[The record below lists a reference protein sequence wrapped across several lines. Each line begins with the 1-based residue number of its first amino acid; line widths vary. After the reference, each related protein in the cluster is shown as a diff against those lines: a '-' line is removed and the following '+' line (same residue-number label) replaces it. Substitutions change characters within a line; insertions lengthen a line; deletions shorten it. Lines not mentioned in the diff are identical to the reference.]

1 MRNHAEDG
9 YTSEDMDGR
18 PYPENEHIG
27 FLQPYSR
34 KSHPTDGLWKRNDSS
49 DMSHDDKGSRSQS
62 KANGE
67 ANGDAVLCG
76 GFIC

>member
-27 FLQPYSR
+27 FLQR
-34 KSHPTDGLWKRNDSS
+34 IVVSHTQLIGVCALVVFLSFSDSS
-49 DMSHDDKGSRSQS
+49 DRFQ
-62 KANGE
+62 
-67 ANGDAVLCG
+67 
-76 GFIC
+76 

>member
-34 KSHPTDGLWKRNDSS
+34 KSHPTDRRL
-49 DMSHDDKGSRSQS
+49 RSCC
-62 KANGE
+62 
-67 ANGDAVLCG
+67 VPVV
-76 GFIC
+76 F